1 MPKNEI
7 LDYTI
12 VKKNIDSRQKN
23 IHIVYSLDA
32 KVKDEAKIKKFDQRH
47 RVRLHEPY
55 AYLEKIIKKKID
67 KRPVIIG
74 AGPCGLFAALAL
86 VRAGARPLIFERG
99 KDMDARLA
107 DVAAFFQKRELNPE
121 SNIQFGEGG
130 AGTFSDGKLYTL
142 INDPRTQHIF
152 SEFVKAGAPPEIKFS
167 ATPHIGT
174 DKLRRVIKHIR
185 EEIIRRGGA
194 IRFNCRL
201 SDLIIKQGKI
211 KGIIIN
217 NEEKIPV
224 DKLILAIGHSARDTY
239 QMLYEQKLKMQAKPF
254 SIGMRIEHLAEE
266 INKAR
271 YGVFYKHPKLGPAR
285 YKLVQHLAGKRS
297 VYTFCMCP
305 GGYVVAAASEA
316 GGVVTNGMSEYAQ
329 NAKNSNSA
337 LLVPVA
343 PSDFES
349 SHPLAGIAFQRF
361 WERAAFTAGG
371 GDYSAPAQLV
381 GDFLKK
387 RFSQKMKDVAPSYVP
402 GVKFGALDNCLP
414 DYVIAS
420 IRAALPLLDRKL
432 KGFAHPSAVLTGVE
446 TRSSAPVRIERDA
459 SLEASIAG
467 IYPAGEGAGYAG
479 GIVSFAIDGLKAA
492 EAVIDKY
499 NLGEN

>member
-1 MPKNEI
+1 M
-7 LDYTI
+7 
-12 VKKNIDSRQKN
+12 
-23 IHIVYSLDA
+23 
-32 KVKDEAKIKKFDQRH
+32 
-47 RVRLHEPY
+47 
-55 AYLEKIIKKKID
+55 
-67 KRPVIIG
+67 
-74 AGPCGLFAALAL
+74 
-86 VRAGARPLIFERG
+86 
-99 KDMDARLA
+99 
-107 DVAAFFQKRELNPE
+107 
-121 SNIQFGEGG
+121 
-130 AGTFSDGKLYTL
+130 
-142 INDPRTQHIF
+142 
-152 SEFVKAGAPPEIKFS
+152 
-167 ATPHIGT
+167 
-174 DKLRRVIKHIR
+174 
-185 EEIIRRGGA
+185 
-194 IRFNCRL
+194 
-201 SDLIIKQGKI
+201 
-211 KGIIIN
+211 
-217 NEEKIPV
+217 

-254 SIGMRIEHLAEE
+254 SIGVRIEHLAEE

-271 YGVFYKHPKLGPAR
+271 YGVFYKHPKLSPAR
-285 YKLVQHLAGKRS
+285 YKIVQHLAGKRS

-316 GGVVTNGMSEYAQ
+316 GGVVTNGTSEYAQ

-349 SHPLAGIAFQRF
+349 LHPLAGIAFQRF

-402 GVKFGALDNCLP
+402 GVKFGTLDNCLP

-479 GIVSFAIDGLKAA
+479 GIVSSAIDGLKAA